1 MNLYYGSGTNKYVA
15 VSFILFGL
23 WPLSDILVNGENVDV
38 DILNYVMNS
47 HIELAYCR
55 LNCFQG
61 DPICWNQCS
70 GKSFGNKASGSSTT
84 TAKVQFTLQPIGLS
98 LLPKDCGLIWK
109 LRLPKSFQPL
119 DNDGGIIYQIYS
131 QDDQGAWHNEGQ
143 TRLNWINMTP
153 NSMGRTKTIKLIAIT
168 HSSSKNHHP
177 RQRHVGVATI
187 PFPAVKATSV
197 QCTLRK
203 TRESQNQED
212 HEKKEEKE
220 EQQVP
225 PPQTANFFAT
235 TNGLYLGITVG
246 GVCCALVGFG
256 IVIVAF
262 FVKRKRPRYPPPQ
275 EEHIYQEPTSTKI
288 YHHSDIEVAS
298 NGSFQFHTAL

>member
-1 MNLYYGSGTNKYVA
+1 
-15 VSFILFGL
+15 
-23 WPLSDILVNGENVDV
+23 
-38 DILNYVMNS
+38 
-47 HIELAYCR
+47 
-55 LNCFQG
+55 
-61 DPICWNQCS
+61 
-70 GKSFGNKASGSSTT
+70 
-84 TAKVQFTLQPIGLS
+84 
-98 LLPKDCGLIWK
+98 
-109 LRLPKSFQPL
+109 
-119 DNDGGIIYQIYS
+119 
-131 QDDQGAWHNEGQ
+131 
-143 TRLNWINMTP
+143 MTP

-212 HEKKEEKE
+212 QEKKEEKE

-225 PPQTANFFAT
+225 PQTANFFAI

-256 IVIVAF
+256 IIVAF
-262 FVKRKRPRYPPPQ
+262 FVKRKRPRYPPQ

-288 YHHSDIEVAS
+288 YHHSDIEVAG
-298 NGSFQFHTAL
+298 NGSFQFHTVL